1 MGERLAEAT
10 VVLVGSSTLTPA
22 ELRLLPILST
32 HMQFVEIGERLSLS
46 RHTIK
51 TQARSIYA
59 KLGASNRSEA
69 IERAVEI
76 GLLEPFPGL
85 TLAARP
91 RRR

>member
-1 MGERLAEAT
+1 
-10 VVLVGSSTLTPA
+10 
-22 ELRLLPILST
+22 
-32 HMQFVEIGERLSLS
+32 MQFVEIGERLSLS

-51 TQARSIYA
+51 TQARSIYG

-85 TLAARP
+85 ALAARP

>member
-1 MGERLAEAT
+1 MRAQLGESSS
-10 VVLVGSSTLTPA
+10 VLIGSSTLTPA

-32 HMQFVEIGERLSLS
+32 HMHFGEIGSRLGLS
-46 RHTIK
+46 PHTIK

-69 IERAVEI
+69 IDRAVEI

-85 TLAARP
+85 ALAGRP
-91 RRR
+91 PSR